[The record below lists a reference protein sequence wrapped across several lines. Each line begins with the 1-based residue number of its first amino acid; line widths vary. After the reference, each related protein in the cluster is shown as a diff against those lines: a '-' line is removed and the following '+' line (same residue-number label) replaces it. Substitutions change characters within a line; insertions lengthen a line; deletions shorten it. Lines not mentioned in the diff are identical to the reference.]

1 MPAAGAVLLL
11 VDPSAALLSLHSSVV
26 AGMCHGCWVVQ
37 MSLPAERQADAAD
50 SYCRCLP
57 ARPCLQ
63 AKAKAYMQAVMEHK
77 RCVPFLRYNG
87 EHRWATAALAWLLS
101 WCLHAAPCSATAAVP
116 AMPAA
121 VPAARQTTYFAGAAW
136 CLRRCGNQSGSATA
150 QPQRSAQLGAWGGS
164 GSSGAGEARPAA
176 WQAMAVD
183 QWHARRLDPALLSGE
198 PANLQPGWQW

>member
-1 MPAAGAVLLL
+1 MFNTPLACLACVQARGSDLRVHFKNTREAAHSLRGMDLVSVAANKEPAAVACSRRRGAGSWSRPAADC
-11 VDPSAALLSLHSSVV
+11 DPSAALLSLHSSVV

-101 WCLHAAPCSATAAVP
+101 WCLHAAPCNATAAVP

-121 VPAARQTTYFAGAAW
+121 VPATRQTTFFAGAA
-136 CLRRCGNQSGSATA
+136 
-150 QPQRSAQLGAWGGS
+150 
-164 GSSGAGEARPAA
+164 
-176 WQAMAVD
+176 
-183 QWHARRLDPALLSGE
+183 
-198 PANLQPGWQW
+198 